1 MQYRTFIEELGIKVY
16 GTPKKVYEDELINTM
31 KEADKLLFIDGL
43 DHVENYM
50 PLELDK
56 FIAFIEKLNDI
67 RAVVLSRPLRK
78 RVNWK
83 ATYLSD
89 WSYEEQRIYL
99 ELEHNIWDS
108 DVQSKIYEMA
118 GGYPIITYYLA
129 EEYKQTN
136 LIPEKPPIA
145 GVNEY
150 YDSLFVNEDS
160 ISFSISI
167 FAVGNCFFTEKELE
181 HILDDPELLDG
192 VNKFIDSHR
201 YFFKFE
207 ANRLSLMHD
216 SFNTYIRTKV
226 PTYEYRKG
234 KTLEL
239 IKSSLLSGSSEYMS
253 RMKYIEF
260 DEEFYQKILVKYAD
274 TENFKNLTVIPVS

>member
-129 EEYKQTN
+129 EE
-136 LIPEKPPIA
+136 
-145 GVNEY
+145 
-150 YDSLFVNEDS
+150 
-160 ISFSISI
+160 
-167 FAVGNCFFTEKELE
+167 
-181 HILDDPELLDG
+181 
-192 VNKFIDSHR
+192 
-201 YFFKFE
+201 
-207 ANRLSLMHD
+207 LSLIH
-216 SFNTYIRTKV
+216 I
-226 PTYEYRKG
+226 
-234 KTLEL
+234 
-239 IKSSLLSGSSEYMS
+239 
-253 RMKYIEF
+253 
-260 DEEFYQKILVKYAD
+260 
-274 TENFKNLTVIPVS
+274 

>member
-1 MQYRTFIEELGIKVY
+1 MPDELKKGLTYIEGKPGVGKSHYVTEICNKFPEAIVYRFWVDSQEKNRKLRLQYSTFIEELGIKVY
-16 GTPKKVYEDELINTM
+16 ASPKRVYEDELISTM

-56 FIAFIEKLNDI
+56 FIAFIEKLNEI
-67 RAVVLSRPLRK
+67 RTVVLSRPLRK
-78 RVNWK
+78 KVNWK
-83 ATYLSD
+83 TIYLSD

-99 ELEHNIWDS
+99 ELEHKILDS

-118 GGYPIITYYLA
+118 NGYPIITYYLA

-136 LIPEKPPIA
+136 VIPERRPIA

-150 YDSLFVNEDS
+150 YDSLFINGDS
-160 ISFSISI
+160 ISSSISV

-181 HILDDPELLDG
+181 NILGDPELLDG
-192 VNKFIDSHR
+192 ANKFIDSHR
-201 YFFKFE
+201 YLFKFE

-216 SFNTYIRTKV
+216 SFNTYI
-226 PTYEYRKG
+226 
-234 KTLEL
+234 
-239 IKSSLLSGSSEYMS
+239 
-253 RMKYIEF
+253 
-260 DEEFYQKILVKYAD
+260 
-274 TENFKNLTVIPVS
+274 